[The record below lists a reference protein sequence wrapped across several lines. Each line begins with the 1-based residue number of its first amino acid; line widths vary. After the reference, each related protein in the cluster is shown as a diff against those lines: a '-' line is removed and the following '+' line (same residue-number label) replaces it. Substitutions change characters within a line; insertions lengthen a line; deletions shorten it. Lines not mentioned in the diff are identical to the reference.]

1 MRRALVW
8 LNLYGCEAVWRK
20 LKNSLKTQKIFFS
33 RPFDF
38 FFASSNEKKQLIHM
52 RYHFF
57 VHHEWFLQ
65 NLGKEAV
72 RTNMHTTV
80 IIEFRSSFIK
90 FFAQLCLPFFL
101 FFFFA
106 KVWKGKGE
114 IFLGTNL
121 DAISVKLGIDF
132 NCFVFYRFPA
142 HFLCQTLLDSGVR
155 FLSSKYKC
163 HLGYQI

>member
-1 MRRALVW
+1 MKNMG
-8 LNLYGCEAVWRK
+8 LNFS
-20 LKNSLKTQKIFFS
+20 SL
-33 RPFDF
+33 
-38 FFASSNEKKQLIHM
+38 
-52 RYHFF
+52 
-57 VHHEWFLQ
+57 FL
-65 NLGKEAV
+65 
-72 RTNMHTTV
+72 
-80 IIEFRSSFIK
+80 
-90 FFAQLCLPFFL
+90 
-101 FFFFA
+101 FFFA

-163 HLGYQI
+163 RLGYHIWSFDYKVFFNDIFHKK

>member
-1 MRRALVW
+1 MCMPRNIV
-8 LNLYGCEAVWRK
+8 YQ
-20 LKNSLKTQKIFFS
+20 LKMDLII
-33 RPFDF
+33 PIVCCDF
-38 FFASSNEKKQLIHM
+38 EK
-52 RYHFF
+52 Y
-57 VHHEWFLQ
+57 
-65 NLGKEAV
+65 
-72 RTNMHTTV
+72 V

-155 FLSSKYKC
+155 FQSSKYRC
-163 HLGYQI
+163 LLGYHI